1 MNIGIGQIL
10 ITLFVLLLLF
20 GNLPKVIR
28 EILSSIK
35 EFQKSISPK
44 EQNKIEDTDSKNDSN
59 IPKQ

>member
-10 ITLFVLLLLF
+10 VTLFVLLLLF

-35 EFQKSISPK
+35 EFQKSLGQK
-44 EQNKIEDTDSKNDSN
+44 EQNKIEDTNNKNDSN
-59 IPKQ
+59 VPK